1 MTDNEYE
8 AIIYELR
15 QQQAA
20 ADEDV
25 RRAYWAHKAD
35 PASVA
40 LANRLDT
47 AYYRQKAIII
57 RIERLI
63 QQRDGGA

>member
-1 MTDNEYE
+1 MTEIE
-8 AIIYELR
+8 QAIYELR

-25 RRAYWAHKAD
+25 RRAYWAHKAE
-35 PASVA
+35 PTSVM

-47 AYYRQKAIII
+47 AYYRQKVIIMQ
-57 RIERLI
+57 IERLI

>member
-1 MTDNEYE
+1 MTELE
-8 AIIYELR
+8 KEIYELQ

-35 PASVA
+35 PTSVA

-47 AYYRQKAIII
+47 AYYRQKSIVM
-57 RIERLI
+57 RLVHLK
-63 QQRDGGA
+63 QQRNGGA

>member
-1 MTDNEYE
+1 MTELE
-8 AIIYELR
+8 KEIYELR

-35 PASVA
+35 PTSVA

-47 AYYRQKAIII
+47 AYYRQKSIVM
-57 RIERLI
+57 RLVHLK
-63 QQRDGGA
+63 QQRNGGA

>member
-1 MTDNEYE
+1 MTELE
-8 AIIYELR
+8 KEIYELR

-35 PASVA
+35 PTSVA

>member
-1 MTDNEYE
+1 MTENEYQTT
-8 AIIYELR
+8 IYELR

-35 PASVA
+35 PTSVA

-47 AYYRQKAIII
+47 AYYRQKSIVMQ
-57 RIERLI
+57 IERLI